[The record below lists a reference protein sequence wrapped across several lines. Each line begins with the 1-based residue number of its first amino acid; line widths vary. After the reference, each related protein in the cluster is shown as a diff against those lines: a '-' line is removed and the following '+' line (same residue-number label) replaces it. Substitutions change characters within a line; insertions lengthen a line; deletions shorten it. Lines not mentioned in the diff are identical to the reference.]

1 MICKCKQHM
10 VEYETKKATIKFFC
24 PDCNAT
30 VTKIMRAPS
39 RILKLSEQFKS
50 EEIEAVK
57 FIAEV
62 IEALEDSQLAT
73 AGWHK
78 EQNE

>member
-1 MICKCKQHM
+1 M

-39 RILKLSEQFKS
+39 RILKLSQRFAA
-50 EEIEAVK
+50 EEIEAVE

-78 EQNE
+78 DTE

>member
-1 MICKCKQHM
+1 MICEFKQHM
-10 VEYETKKATIKFFC
+10 VEYETKKETIKFFC

-39 RILKLSEQFKS
+39 RILRLSQRFGA
-50 EEIEAVK
+50 EEIEAVE

-62 IEALEDSQLAT
+62 IEALEDSRLAT

-78 EQNE
+78 DD

>member
-1 MICKCKQHM
+1 MKCSCNQEM
-10 VEYETKKATIKFFC
+10 VEYDVKKATIKFFC
-24 PDCNAT
+24 PDCKSN

-39 RILKLSEQFKS
+39 RILILSKRFDNQ
-50 EEIEAVK
+50 EIEAQE

-73 AGWHK
+73 AGWHRDT
-78 EQNE
+78 E

>member
-1 MICKCKQHM
+1 MLCTCNKEM

-24 PDCNAT
+24 PDCKT
-30 VTKIMRAPS
+30 EVTKIMRAPS
-39 RILKLSEQFKS
+39 RILKLSRRFEDS
-50 EEIEAVK
+50 EIEAEE
-57 FIAEV
+57 FIIEV

-78 EQNE
+78 ESE